1 MQTGYIWKTPQDN
14 LKYMNGSEK
23 FADLPPLQF
32 TLREILAIIQNY
44 RFWIGFAAVV
54 IILTIAGPFGT
65 LQSLNHAERLVYWS
79 LHAVLTF
86 FTGVFVAVF
95 VISSLTKFGMKPQI
109 AKALGAISVGFP
121 VSIIVWCL
129 NQYGFSLD
137 MGGLPQY
144 LRLLS
149 YCLGISIAISL
160 LYFLIKGDEEDE
172 NSKPHI
178 QKETPFLSRLSA
190 HLGKN
195 LLHITSQDHY
205 VEATTDRGSELI
217 LIRFSDAV
225 MELQNFAGIQIHRS
239 HWIADEAVEQV
250 QRKNGNL
257 FILTK
262 EGKEFPVSRSN
273 AKLVRERFKNY

>member
-1 MQTGYIWKTPQDN
+1 MG
-14 LKYMNGSEK
+14 L
-23 FADLPPLQF
+23 
-32 TLREILAIIQNY
+32 
-44 RFWIGFAAVV
+44 AAVI

-65 LQSLNHAERLVYWS
+65 LQSLNHAERLVYWT
-79 LHAVLTF
+79 LHALLTF

-95 VISSLTKFGMKPQI
+95 VISLLTKFGIRSQI

-121 VSIIVWCL
+121 ISIIVWCL
-129 NQYGFSLD
+129 NHYGFSLD
-137 MGGLPQY
+137 MGGLPHY
-144 LRLLS
+144 LRLLG

-160 LYFLIKGDEEDE
+160 LYFLIRTDREPE
-172 NSKPHI
+172 NPETYA
-178 QKETPFLSRLSA
+178 QKEIPFLSRLSS

-225 MELQNFAGIQIHRS
+225 MELQNFNGIQVHRS
-239 HWIADEAVEQV
+239 HWIADNAVD
-250 QRKNGNL
+250 RLHRNNGNL
-257 FILTK
+257 FILTTNC
-262 EGKEFPVSRSN
+262 KEFPVSRSN